1 MEKSWSIFR
10 EITALSLEQA
20 TVLPY
25 LSFRL
30 VQDGVRVIR
39 MEHPV
44 ICDPNRMV
52 GDPFVPGEDKM
63 CSYFF
68 AFNSGKEAITLNL
81 KEPRGQ
87 EILRRLI
94 RALDVDIFMTN
105 QLPKSY
111 QPLGIDYDSLRSVK
125 PDIIWVGVTGFGPDS
140 NEAAYDPIL
149 QARGGLMDLTGE
161 PTGDPQVMAVP
172 LPDMGTSE
180 HAYGLV
186 MKALFKRAVT
196 GEGSRIDLA
205 MFQSTVSW
213 LTQPITMATTFGR
226 IMKRKGNTHEFFSP
240 TSVFPTSDGY
250 VYLATGN
257 NAQWQRLVSLPGF
270 EHLAEPRYE
279 TNAGR
284 IADVRELN
292 RRLSKVTK
300 KFTTAELLELLRS
313 IQVPVSKVQSIPEV
327 CEDPAIK
334 DKFLRSEDPVTGFKV
349 TMAPPPTL
357 TDYIRDVGQTLSFPP
372 RLGEHNEAIYGG
384 VLGMSQEE
392 LESLKRDGVI

>member
-1 MEKSWSIFR
+1 MKNSWSIFR
-10 EITALSLEQA
+10 NLTVLSLEQA
-20 TVLPY
+20 TVVPY

-30 VQDGVRVIR
+30 AQDGVRVIR
-39 MEHPV
+39 LEHPV
-44 ICDPNRMV
+44 VCDPNRMV
-52 GDPFVPGEDKM
+52 GSPFVPGEDKM

-94 RALDVDIFMTN
+94 KTLDVDIFMTN

-111 QPLGIDYDSLRSVK
+111 QTLGIDYESLSSVK

-149 QARGGLMDLTGE
+149 QARGGLMELTGE
-161 PTGDPQVMAVP
+161 PGGDPQVMGVP
-172 LPDMGTSE
+172 LPDVGASE
-180 HAYGLV
+180 HAYGMV

-196 GEGSRIDLA
+196 GEGSRIDVI

-226 IMKRKGNTHEFFSP
+226 VMKRRGNTHEFFSP

-250 VYLATGN
+250 VYIATGN
-257 NAQWQRLVSLPGF
+257 NAQWERLVALPGF
-270 EHLAEPRYE
+270 EHLDEPRYK

-292 RRLSKVTK
+292 RRLAEVTR
-300 KFTTAELLELLRS
+300 KFNTAELIEILHN
-313 IQVPVSKVQSIPEV
+313 IKVPVSKVQSIPEV

-334 DKFLRSEDPVTGFKV
+334 DKFLRSMDPITGFKV
-349 TMAPPPTL
+349 TMAPPPTM
-357 TDYIRDVGQTLSFPP
+357 TDYLRDAGQTLSFPP
-372 RLGEHNEAIYGG
+372 RLGEHNQAIYGG
-384 VLGMSQEE
+384 ALGMTQEE
-392 LESLKRDGVI
+392 LDALKRDGVI